1 MVVDHV
7 LDHSEGKETP
17 PVLRDGAAPEL
28 RREVDELVERFLV
41 EADIAESTQEGYRKA
56 LRQFFQWR
64 EADGAGGI
72 TRGDIVRY
80 KRGQLSRLQPGTVGS
95 YISALKSFFKWL
107 EAEKLYPNVAA
118 GVKGTKASRG
128 HKKDALTP
136 DQIAHVLEV
145 LKGEGVATMRD
156 FAIVNLLIK
165 TGLRTVEL
173 ARANVGDIRTKGA
186 QSVLYVQGKGRQD
199 KDEFVVLTPATVR
212 PIYTYLA
219 LRESRSKDEP
229 LFASLSNKSY
239 GKRLTTRSLRRIAK
253 DALRKA
259 GFDDPRLTAHSMRH
273 SAITL
278 ALLGGASLQ
287 QAQALA
293 RHSNINTTLIYSHN
307 IDRVNNAAEFAIEDL
322 LKDL

>member
-1 MVVDHV
+1 
-7 LDHSEGKETP
+7 
-17 PVLRDGAAPEL
+17 
-28 RREVDELVERFLV
+28 
-41 EADIAESTQEGYRKA
+41 
-56 LRQFFQWR
+56 
-64 EADGAGGI
+64 
-72 TRGDIVRY
+72 
-80 KRGQLSRLQPGTVGS
+80 
-95 YISALKSFFKWL
+95 
-107 EAEKLYPNVAA
+107 
-118 GVKGTKASRG
+118 
-128 HKKDALTP
+128 
-136 DQIAHVLEV
+136 
-145 LKGEGVATMRD
+145 MRD
-156 FAIVNLLIK
+156 FAIVNLLIR

-173 ARANVGDIRTKGA
+173 ARADVGDIRTKGT

-199 KDEFVVLTPATVR
+199 KDEFVVLTPAAIR

-219 LRESRSKDEP
+219 LRESRGKDEP
-229 LFASLSNKSY
+229 LFTSLSNKSY

-307 IDRVNNAAEFAIEDL
+307 IDRVNNAPEFAIEDL

>member
-1 MVVDHV
+1 MDYVETQEHLVAFQ
-7 LDHSEGKETP
+7 EGKNPALT
-17 PVLRDGAAPEL
+17 RDAS
-28 RREVDELVERFLV
+28 ELVERFLL
-41 EADIAESTQEGYRKA
+41 EADMAESTRESYRKA
-56 LRQFFQWR
+56 LRQFFLWR
-64 EADGAGGI
+64 EAAGA
-72 TRGDIVRY
+72 RDLSRADILRY
-80 KRGQLSRLQPGTVGS
+80 KQDLLARVQPSTVGA
-95 YISALKSFFKWL
+95 YISALKSFFRWL

-136 DQIAHVLEV
+136 DQVAHVLEV
-145 LKGEGVATMRD
+145 LKGEGVAAMRD
-156 FAIVNLLIK
+156 FAIVNLLIR

-173 ARANVGDIRTKGA
+173 ARADVGDIRAKGA
-186 QSVLYVQGKGRQD
+186 QSVLYVQGKGRQE
-199 KDEFVVLTPATVR
+199 KDEFVVLTPSAVR
-212 PIYTYLA
+212 PIYAYLA
-219 LRESRSKDEP
+219 LRENRNKDEP
-229 LFASLSNKSY
+229 LFTSLSNKSY
-239 GKRLTTRSLRRIAK
+239 GKRLTTRSLRRIAR
-253 DALRKA
+253 DALLKA

-307 IDRVNNAAEFAIEDL
+307 IDRVNNAPEFAIEDL